1 MTIVYF
7 HDQPPHLTTGPP
19 TLVLYGGPGTGKSTT
34 AALVFGILKQR
45 GYNVEIVHEVAKDMV
60 WEERHIALLHQP
72 YINVKQM
79 FRLDRLRDKVQGIIT
94 DTSTL
99 LSFIY
104 GTREGGVT
112 KAFRDW
118 ILDDYRRRNT
128 VNVFLMR
135 NPDRAYNPQGR
146 TQSEDEAAAADQ
158 QIRTLLIEH
167 KINHYRVHMGRKDE
181 HITQIADIFEQAIK
195 RAAQ

>member
-1 MTIVYF
+1 MSAPST
-7 HDQPPHLTTGPP
+7 P

-60 WEERHIALLHQP
+60 WEERHVALLHQP

-79 FRLDRLRDKVQGIIT
+79 FRLDRLRGKVEGIIT

-104 GTREGGVT
+104 GSEQGGVT
-112 KAFRDW
+112 PAFREW

-135 NPDRAYNPQGR
+135 NPDRAYNAKGR
-146 TQSEDEAAAADQ
+146 YQSESEALAADY
-158 QIRTLLIEH
+158 QIRAVLDDNNIRYY
-167 KINHYRVHMGRKDE
+167 KVHMGREDE
-181 HITQIADIFEQAIK
+181 HINEIADIFEQAIK
-195 RAAQ
+195 RVAK